1 MIAASSLYPQPPR
14 FGHLNLGSHTQLCS
28 ATCCAGSMEL
38 FEALGVDGHAKGM
51 RANRLGSA
59 MMHRSIALLSALG
72 SAVFVLPSEASAQ
85 ASCGP
90 REQIVK
96 LLADQYKED
105 PVGIGLAQPG
115 QVLEVFASHGGSWSM
130 VMTMPDGKACLIA
143 AGDNW
148 EMVTKIKGNPI

>member
-1 MIAASSLYPQPPR
+1 MIY
-14 FGHLNLGSHTQLCS
+14 
-28 ATCCAGSMEL
+28 
-38 FEALGVDGHAKGM
+38 
-51 RANRLGSA
+51 
-59 MMHRSIALLSALG
+59 RSIALLSALG
-72 SAVFVLPSEASAQ
+72 SLCAASSDAAAQ

-90 REQIVK
+90 RDQLVK

-115 QVLEVFASHGGSWSM
+115 QVLEVFASQGGSWSM

-148 EMVTKIKGNPI
+148 EMVSKIKGSPI